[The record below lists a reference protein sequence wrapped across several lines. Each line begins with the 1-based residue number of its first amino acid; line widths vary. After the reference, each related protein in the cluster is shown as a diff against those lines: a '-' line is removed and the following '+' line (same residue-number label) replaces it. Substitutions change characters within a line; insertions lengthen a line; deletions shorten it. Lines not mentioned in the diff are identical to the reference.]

1 MTSLKD
7 QVVLITGGGSGMG
20 LASAKLF
27 LEQGA
32 KVAIA
37 GRTQAKLAEAAKSLG
52 GGDKLMTHVADV
64 SLPEQAK
71 ALVDAVVKKWS
82 RIDILVNNA
91 GMNLKKRAF
100 RELTPES
107 WQSVIRSNLDGAFYC
122 IHYAIGPMLER
133 KNGLIIN
140 ISSTAGL
147 RATPLGGIAY
157 AASKFGMSAL
167 GLGLH
172 AEEKDIRVT
181 NIHPGEVDTPILDQR
196 PTPLSESHRASILKA
211 EDVARAVIFV
221 AQQPPHVSIPEL
233 VIKPVS
239 QMFI

>member
-20 LASAKLF
+20 YASAKLF

-37 GRTQAKLAEAAKSLG
+37 GRNETKLAEAAKSLG

-91 GMNLKKRAF
+91 GLNLKKRAF

-107 WQSVIRSNLDGAFYC
+107 WQQVIRANLDGAFYC
-122 IHYAIGPMLER
+122 IHYAIGR
-133 KNGLIIN
+133 CSSGRTAS
-140 ISSTAGL
+140 SSTS
-147 RATPLGGIAY
+147 
-157 AASKFGMSAL
+157 AARPACGRRRSA
-167 GLGLH
+167 
-172 AEEKDIRVT
+172 
-181 NIHPGEVDTPILDQR
+181 
-196 PTPLSESHRASILKA
+196 ESRMPPASSA
-211 EDVARAVIFV
+211 CRRSV
-221 AQQPPHVSIPEL
+221 
-233 VIKPVS
+233 
-239 QMFI
+239 